1 MQFNHNFF
9 PTRNTYASKYRPIMN
24 ELQQQQLEITHDYVE
39 RLKREHPLR
48 ELFWECTLRCN
59 MACRHCGSDC
69 LKESRVPDMPFA
81 DFLPVLDE
89 VAAHCDPS
97 QVMVDTV
104 GGEPLVRPDLMDCG
118 RVIRE
123 RGFMWGFVTNGL
135 LLDRSVARELAQV
148 GINSLALDVDG
159 MREEHNW
166 LRNSTVSFDAAMR
179 AIEAVQTIPN
189 LTWDVITCVNG
200 RNLHRLEELK
210 KLLIEAGVTQWRCFI
225 IDPMGR
231 AAQDKSLLITDEEFR
246 DLLNFIVKTRCE
258 GKININYACDG
269 YLGAYEGLVR
279 DHFFYCQAGLSVA
292 SVRANGDISGCLSIR
307 SDYSQGNIY
316 RDSFWDVW
324 ENRFEPFRN
333 REWMKRGACKDCEV
347 FRYCQGNGFHMRDEK
362 GDLFMNCHYNRL
374 KNIAIQVSNQLET

>member
-1 MQFNHNFF
+1 
-9 PTRNTYASKYRPIMN
+9 MN
-24 ELQQQQLEITHDYVE
+24 AHQLKQMEMTHDYVE
-39 RLKREHPLR
+39 RLRREHPLR

-69 LKESRVPDMPFA
+69 LKESAVPDMPFE
-81 DFLPVLDE
+81 DFAPVLDE

-97 QVMVDTV
+97 LVMIDTV

-118 RVIRE
+118 RAIRE

-135 LLDRSVARELAQV
+135 LLDRSVARELAQA

-166 LRNSTVSFDAAMR
+166 LRNSTKSFDAAMR
-179 AIEAVQTIPN
+179 AIEAVQTIPD

-200 RNLHRLEELK
+200 RNLHWLDEVK
-210 KLLIEAGVTQWRCFI
+210 NLLIEAGVPRWRCFT

-231 AAQDKSLLITDEEFR
+231 AANDKSLLLTDEQFR
-246 DLLNFIVKTRCE
+246 DLLNFIVKTRIE
-258 GKININYACDG
+258 GKIDLSYACDG
-269 YLGAYEGLVR
+269 FMGAYEGLIR
-279 DHFFYCQAGLSVA
+279 DYFFYCQAGLSVA
-292 SVRANGDISGCLSIR
+292 RVRANGDISGCLSIR

-324 ENRFEPFRN
+324 ENRFEKFRN
-333 REWMKRGACKDCEV
+333 REWMRRGACQDCEM
-347 FRYCQGNGFHMRDEK
+347 FRYCQGDGMHLRDGNGDM
-362 GDLFMNCHYNRL
+362 MMTCHYNQL
-374 KNIAIQVSNQLET
+374 KNVKIQVSD

>member
-1 MQFNHNFF
+1 M
-9 PTRNTYASKYRPIMN
+9 SIMN
-24 ELQQQQLEITHDYVE
+24 EHQQQQLEITHDYVE
-39 RLKREHPLR
+39 RLKRDHPLR

-69 LKESRVPDMPFA
+69 LKESQVPDMPFA

-135 LLDRSVARELAQV
+135 LLDRSVARELAQA
-148 GINSLALDVDG
+148 GITSLALDVDG

-166 LRNSTVSFDAAMR
+166 LRNSTVSFDATMR

-189 LTWDVITCVNG
+189 LTWDVITCVNA
-200 RNLHRLEELK
+200 RNLPRLEELK

-231 AAQDKSLLITDEEFR
+231 AANNKDLLLTDEQFR
-246 DLLNFIVKTRCE
+246 NLLNFIVKTRCE

-279 DHFFYCQAGLSVA
+279 DHFYFCQAGLTVA

-333 REWMKRGACKDCEV
+333 REWMKHGPCKDCEV
-347 FRYCQGNGFHMRDEK
+347 FRYCQGNGFHMRDEN
-362 GDLFMNCHYNRL
+362 GDLFMTCHYNRL
-374 KNIAIQVSNQLET
+374 KSIAIQVSNQLET

>member
-1 MQFNHNFF
+1 
-9 PTRNTYASKYRPIMN
+9 MN
-24 ELQQQQLEITHDYVE
+24 ELQQRQLELTRDHVE
-39 RLKREHPLR
+39 RLRREHPLR

-59 MACRHCGSDC
+59 MACWHCGSDC
-69 LKESRVPDMPFA
+69 LKESAVPDMPFV

-104 GGEPLVRPDLMDCG
+104 GGEPLVRSDLMDCG
-118 RVIRE
+118 RAIRE

-135 LLDRSVARELAQV
+135 LLDHTVARELAQA

-166 LRNSTVSFDAAMR
+166 LRNSTKSFDAAMR
-179 AIEAVQTIPN
+179 AIEAVQTIPD

-200 RNLHRLEELK
+200 RNLHRLNEVK
-210 KLLIEAGVTQWRCFI
+210 KLLIEAGVTRWRCFT

-231 AAQDKSLLITDEEFR
+231 AANDRSLLLSDEEFR
-246 DLLNFIVKTRCE
+246 ELLNFIVTTRIE
-258 GKININYACDG
+258 GKINLSYACDG
-269 YLGAYEGLVR
+269 FMGAYEGLIR
-279 DHFFYCQAGLSVA
+279 DHFFNCQAGLTVA

-333 REWMKRGACKDCEV
+333 REWMRRGPCQDCEM
-347 FRYCQGNGFHMRDEK
+347 FRYCQGDGLHLRDGS
-362 GDLFMNCHYNRL
+362 GDLMMTCHYNQL
-374 KNIAIQVSNQLET
+374 KNVRL

>member
-1 MQFNHNFF
+1 M
-9 PTRNTYASKYRPIMN
+9 SIMN
-24 ELQQQQLEITHDYVE
+24 ELQQQQLEITHDFVE

-69 LKESRVPDMPFA
+69 LKESRVPDMPFS

-104 GGEPLVRPDLMDCG
+104 GGEPLVRSDLMDCG

-135 LLDRSVARELAQV
+135 LLDRSVARELAQA

-159 MREEHNW
+159 TREEHNW
-166 LRNSTVSFDAAMR
+166 LRNSTASFDAAMR

-200 RNLHRLEELK
+200 RNLHRLEEVK
-210 KLLIEAGVTQWRCFI
+210 KLLIEAGVTHWRCFI

-231 AAQDKSLLITDEEFR
+231 AAQDKSLLLSDEEFR

-279 DHFFYCQAGLSVA
+279 DHFYYCQAGLSVA

-324 ENRFEPFRN
+324 ENRF
-333 REWMKRGACKDCEV
+333 K
-347 FRYCQGNGFHMRDEK
+347 
-362 GDLFMNCHYNRL
+362 
-374 KNIAIQVSNQLET
+374 

>member
-1 MQFNHNFF
+1 
-9 PTRNTYASKYRPIMN
+9 MN
-24 ELQQQQLEITHDYVE
+24 EHQQRQLELTREYID
-39 RLKREHPLR
+39 RLRREHPLR

-69 LKESRVPDMPFA
+69 LKESAVPDMPFE
-81 DFLPVLDE
+81 DFAPVLDE

-97 QVMVDTV
+97 LVMIDTV
-104 GGEPLVRPDLMDCG
+104 GGEPLVRGDLMDCG
-118 RVIRE
+118 RAIRE

-135 LLDRSVARELAQV
+135 LLDKSVARELAQA

-166 LRNSTVSFDAAMR
+166 LRNSTTSFDAAMR
-179 AIEAVQTIPN
+179 AIEAVHTIPG

-200 RNLHRLEELK
+200 RNLPRLNEVK
-210 KLLIEAGVTQWRCFI
+210 KLLIEAGVPRWRCFT

-231 AAQDKSLLITDEEFR
+231 AANDKSLLLTDEQFR
-246 DLLNFIVKTRCE
+246 DLLNFIVTTRIE
-258 GKININYACDG
+258 GKIDLSYACDG
-269 YLGAYEGLVR
+269 FMGAYEGLIR
-279 DHFFYCQAGLSVA
+279 DYFFYCQAGLSVA

-333 REWMKRGACKDCEV
+333 REWMRRGPCEDCEM
-347 FRYCQGNGFHMRDEK
+347 FRYCQGDGMHLRDGS
-362 GDLFMNCHYNRL
+362 GDLMMTCHYNQL
-374 KNIAIQVSNQLET
+374 KNVKIQVSEEKLED

>member
-1 MQFNHNFF
+1 
-9 PTRNTYASKYRPIMN
+9 MN
-24 ELQQQQLEITHDYVE
+24 VHQQQQLEITHDYVE

-69 LKESRVPDMPFA
+69 LKESKTPDMPFA

-89 VAAHCDPS
+89 VAAHCNPS

-118 RVIRE
+118 RTIRE

-135 LLDRSVARELAQV
+135 LLDRSVARELAQA
-148 GINSLALDVDG
+148 GITSLALDVDG
-159 MREEHNW
+159 LREDHNW
-166 LRNSTVSFDAAMR
+166 LRNSTKSFDATMR

-189 LTWDVITCVNG
+189 LTWDVITCVNA
-200 RNLHRLEELK
+200 RNLPRLNELK
-210 KLLIEAGVTQWRCFI
+210 QLLIEAGVTHWRCFI

-231 AAQDKSLLITDEEFR
+231 AANNKDLLLSDEEFR
-246 DLLNFIVKTRCE
+246 DLLNFIVTTRCE
-258 GKININYACDG
+258 GKIKVSYACDG

-279 DHFFYCQAGLSVA
+279 DHFYYCQAGLTVA

-316 RDSFWDVW
+316 HDSFWDVW

-333 REWMKRGACKDCEV
+333 REWMKHGPCQDCEV
-347 FRYCQGNGFHMRDEK
+347 FRYCQGNGFHMRDEH
-362 GDLFMNCHYNRL
+362 GDLFMTCHYNRL
-374 KNIAIQVSNQLET
+374 KSIRL

>member
-1 MQFNHNFF
+1 M
-9 PTRNTYASKYRPIMN
+9 SVMN
-24 ELQQQQLEITHDYVE
+24 ERQQQQLEVTHNYVE

-69 LKESRVPDMPFA
+69 LKESAVPDMPFA

-97 QVMVDTV
+97 QVMIDTV
-104 GGEPLVRPDLMDCG
+104 GGEPLVRPDLMDSG
-118 RVIRE
+118 RTIRE

-135 LLDRSVARELAQV
+135 LLDHSVARELAQA
-148 GINSLALDVDG
+148 GINSLSLDVDG

-166 LRNSTVSFDAAMR
+166 LRNSTKSFDAAMR

-200 RNLHRLEELK
+200 RNLHRLNEVK
-210 KLLIEAGVTQWRCFI
+210 KLLIEAGVTHWRCFI

-231 AAQDKSLLITDEEFR
+231 AAQDKDLLLTDEQFR
-246 DLLNFIVKTRCE
+246 DLLNFIVTTRIE
-258 GKININYACDG
+258 GKINVNYACDG

-279 DHFFYCQAGLSVA
+279 DHFFFCQAGLSVA

-324 ENRFEPFRN
+324 ENCFELFRD

-347 FRYCQGNGFHMRDEK
+347 FRYCQGNGFHMRDEN

-374 KNIAIQVSNQLET
+374 KNVRL

>member
-1 MQFNHNFF
+1 
-9 PTRNTYASKYRPIMN
+9 MN
-24 ELQQQQLEITHDYVE
+24 ELQQRQLELTRDHVE
-39 RLKREHPLR
+39 RLRREHPLR

-69 LKESRVPDMPFA
+69 LKESAVPDMPFV

-104 GGEPLVRPDLMDCG
+104 GGEPLVRSDLMDCG
-118 RVIRE
+118 RAIRE

-135 LLDRSVARELAQV
+135 LLDHTVARELAQA

-166 LRNSTVSFDAAMR
+166 LRNSTKSFDAAMR
-179 AIEAVQTIPN
+179 AIEAVQTIPD

-200 RNLHRLEELK
+200 RNLHRLNEVK
-210 KLLIEAGVTQWRCFI
+210 KLLIEAGVTRWRCFT

-231 AAQDKSLLITDEEFR
+231 AANDRSLLLSDEEFR
-246 DLLNFIVKTRCE
+246 ELLNFIVTTRIE
-258 GKININYACDG
+258 GKINLSYACDG
-269 YLGAYEGLVR
+269 FMGAYEGLIR
-279 DHFFYCQAGLSVA
+279 DHFFNCQAGLTVA

-333 REWMKRGACKDCEV
+333 REWMRRGPCQDCEM
-347 FRYCQGNGFHMRDEK
+347 FRYCQGDGLHLRDGS
-362 GDLFMNCHYNRL
+362 GDLMMTCHYNQL
-374 KNIAIQVSNQLET
+374 KNVRL

>member
-1 MQFNHNFF
+1 MAKFASFNAPFNSQCGYIF
-9 PTRNTYASKYRPIMN
+9 ASKYLSIMN
-24 ELQQQQLEITHDYVE
+24 ERQQQQLEITHDYVE
-39 RLKREHPLR
+39 RLKKEHPLR

-59 MACRHCGSDC
+59 MSCRHCGSDC
-69 LKESRVPDMPFA
+69 LKESMVPDMPFT

-89 VAAHCDPS
+89 VAAHCDPT
-97 QVMVDTV
+97 QVIVDTV

-135 LLDRSVARELAQV
+135 LLDRAVARELAQA
-148 GINSLALDVDG
+148 GINSLSLDVDG

-166 LRNSTVSFDAAMR
+166 LRNSTASFDATMR

-189 LTWDVITCVNG
+189 LTWDVITCVNA
-200 RNLHRLEELK
+200 RNLPRLNELK
-210 KLLIEAGVTQWRCFI
+210 QLLIEAGVTHWRCFI

-231 AAQDKSLLITDEEFR
+231 AANNNDLLLTDEQFR
-246 DLLNFIVKTRCE
+246 DLLNFIVTTRIE

-279 DHFFYCQAGLSVA
+279 DHFFFCQAGLSVA

-316 RDSFWDVW
+316 KDSFWDVW
-324 ENRFEPFRN
+324 ENRFELFRN

-347 FRYCQGNGFHMRDEK
+347 FRYCQGNGFHMRDEN
-362 GDLFMNCHYNRL
+362 GDLFMTCHYNRL
-374 KNIAIQVSNQLET
+374 KNIKL

>member
-1 MQFNHNFF
+1 MAKFASFNAPFNSQGGYIF
-9 PTRNTYASKYRPIMN
+9 ASKYLSIMN
-24 ELQQQQLEITHDYVE
+24 ERQQQQLEITHDYVE
-39 RLKREHPLR
+39 RLKKEHPLR

-59 MACRHCGSDC
+59 MSCRHCGSDC
-69 LKESRVPDMPFA
+69 LKESMVPDMPFA

-89 VAAHCDPS
+89 VAAHCDPT
-97 QVMVDTV
+97 QVIVDTV

-118 RVIRE
+118 RIIRE

-135 LLDRSVARELAQV
+135 LLDRAVARELAQA
-148 GINSLALDVDG
+148 GINSLSLDVDG

-166 LRNSTVSFDAAMR
+166 LRNSTASFDAAMR

-189 LTWDVITCVNG
+189 LTWDVITCVNA
-200 RNLHRLEELK
+200 RNLPRLNELK
-210 KLLIEAGVTQWRCFI
+210 QLLIEAGVTHWRCFI

-231 AAQDKSLLITDEEFR
+231 AANNRDLLLTDEQFR
-246 DLLNFIVKTRCE
+246 DLLNFIVTTRIE

-279 DHFFYCQAGLSVA
+279 DHFFFCQAGLSVA

-316 RDSFWDVW
+316 KDSFWDVW
-324 ENRFEPFRN
+324 ENRFELFRN

-347 FRYCQGNGFHMRDEK
+347 FRYCQGNGFHMRDEN
-362 GDLFMNCHYNRL
+362 GDLFMICHYNRL
-374 KNIAIQVSNQLET
+374 KNIKL

>member
-1 MQFNHNFF
+1 
-9 PTRNTYASKYRPIMN
+9 MN
-24 ELQQQQLEITHDYVE
+24 ERQKQQLEFTHDYVE

-69 LKESRVPDMPFA
+69 LKESAVPDMPFA
-81 DFLPVLDE
+81 DFLPVLEE
-89 VAAHCDPS
+89 VAAHTDPS
-97 QVMVDTV
+97 LVMIDTV
-104 GGEPLVRPDLMDCG
+104 GGEPLVRGDLMDCG
-118 RVIRE
+118 RAIRE

-135 LLDRSVARELAQV
+135 LLDRSVARELSQA

-166 LRNSTVSFDAAMR
+166 LRNSTKSFDAAMR
-179 AIEAVQTIPN
+179 AIEAVQTIPG

-200 RNLHRLEELK
+200 RNLHRLEEVK
-210 KLLIEAGVTQWRCFI
+210 KLLIEAGVTRWRCFI

-231 AAQDKSLLITDEEFR
+231 AAQDKSLLLTDEEFR

-279 DHFFYCQAGLSVA
+279 DYYFHCQAGLTVA

-316 RDSFWDVW
+316 KDSFWDVW

-333 REWMKRGACKDCEV
+333 REWMKHGPCKDCEV
-347 FRYCQGNGFHMRDEK
+347 FRYCQGNGFHMRDGN
-362 GDLFMNCHYNRL
+362 GDLFMTCHYNRL
-374 KNIAIQVSNQLET
+374 KNIKI